1 MGYSAG
7 QARDRLGR
15 DCSQLHSMNAAW
27 YRYLLEYR
35 GSIAA

>member
-7 QARDRLGR
+7 EASDRLGR

-27 YRYLLEYR
+27 YRLEYR
-35 GSIAA
+35 GRIAA